1 MTIVDTTVY
10 KSFVFI
16 VEDGDN
22 EYEVRMTENDI
33 SDDWEILDVKKGDTV
48 STDSELG
55 KELID
60 LCTEQ
65 KLMS

>member
-33 SDDWEILDVKKGDTV
+33 SDDWEILDVKNGDV
-48 STDSELG
+48 ISTDSELG

>member
-1 MTIVDTTVY
+1 MIIVDTTIY

-33 SDDWEILDVKKGDTV
+33 SDDWEILNATDGDAI
-48 STDSELG
+48 STESKLG

-60 LCTEQ
+60 LCVEQ
-65 KLMS
+65 KLMF

>member
-33 SDDWEILDVKKGDTV
+33 SDDWEILDVKNGDTI
-48 STDSELG
+48 SNDSELG

-65 KLMS
+65 KLMN